1 MMIHTVHPNRW
12 TGYIDKKS
20 TYNCKCSGIEEAVL
34 PTLNDLALLADTDE
48 VGGFDETKSS
58 AEWIHP
64 ECVGFNGVSVG
75 YVALERVSLLTKQEP
90 LWYACSLEMKPTG
103 NTLIIAVLPEDTER
117 RCETTFP
124 VCTFLVFIIERRRP

>member
-1 MMIHTVHPNRW
+1 MIHTVHPNRW
-12 TGYIDKKS
+12 TRHSNKKN
-20 TYNCKCSGIEEAVL
+20 TYNCKRSGIEEAVL
-34 PTLNDLALLADTDE
+34 PTLDDLALLADADE
-48 VGGFDETKSS
+48 VGGFDEAKSS
-58 AEWIHP
+58 PERIHP

-75 YVALERVSLLTKQEP
+75 YVALERVSLLTNQER
-90 LWYACSLEMKPTG
+90 LWYACSLEMKLTG